1 MELIKN
7 PNLNFMG
14 FRKWGYLFSGALT
27 ILSLLLIFVKGPR
40 LGVDFAGGAMIWV
53 QFQEP
58 LQVGDVRAAL
68 SGIGQAQAS
77 IQKLGGT
84 NEFVIRSSSKQE
96 LNAFADAMIRQLAEH
111 FPDNP
116 LVLRSKE
123 TVEPKISRE
132 LTEKTILAVLIA
144 LVLMGIYVTL
154 RFDFRF
160 GVAAATALLHTI
172 LIAIG
177 ALVLT
182 GREFTIPIV
191 GALLTILG
199 YSIND
204 TIVIS
209 DRVRENRK
217 KLRNTPLI
225 EIINTSVNE
234 SFSRTIL
241 TGSAVI
247 ITLFCLFFMGGA
259 VIADFAFTLIVGFI
273 FGTYATTFVVCALVS
288 DWELRFPQRRTKK

>member
-14 FRKWGYLFSGALT
+14 IRKYGYLFSAALT
-27 ILSLLLIFVKGPR
+27 LLSLVLILAKGPR
-40 LGVDFAGGAMIWV
+40 LGVDFSGGAMIWV
-53 QFQEP
+53 QFRDP
-58 LQVGDVRAAL
+58 LQVSDVRSAL
-68 SGIGQAQAS
+68 SGMGQTQAT

-111 FPDNP
+111 FPGNP

-132 LTEKTILAVLIA
+132 LTEKTNLAVLIA
-144 LVLMGIYVTL
+144 LVLMGVYISL

-160 GVAAATALLHTI
+160 GTAAAVALIHTI

-177 ALVLT
+177 ALILT
-182 GREFTIPIV
+182 NREFTIPIV
-191 GALLTILG
+191 GALLTIVG
-199 YSIND
+199 YAIND

-225 EIINTSVNE
+225 DIINTSINE

-247 ITLFCLFFMGGA
+247 VTLFCLLFLGGA
-259 VIADFAFTLIVGFI
+259 VIADFAFTLIVGFV
-273 FGTYATTFVVCALVS
+273 FGTYATTFVVCALIS
-288 DWELRFPQRRTKK
+288 DWELRFPQRRAKK

>member
-7 PNLNFMG
+7 PNFNFMNI
-14 FRKWGYLFSGALT
+14 RKYGYLLSGALT
-27 ILSLLLIFVKGPR
+27 ILSLLLIIFKQPK
-40 LGVDFAGGAMIWV
+40 LGVDFAGGAMVWV
-53 QFQEP
+53 QFEKP
-58 LQVGDVRAAL
+58 LQVAEVRDAL
-68 SGIGQAQAS
+68 AGIGQSQAS

-96 LNAFADAMIRQLAEH
+96 LNAFADALINQLRSH

-116 LVLRSKE
+116 LILRAKD

-132 LTEKTILAVLIA
+132 LTEKTILAVIIA
-144 LVLMGIYVTL
+144 VVLMGIYITL

-160 GVAAATALLHTI
+160 GTAAAIALIHTI

-177 ALVLT
+177 ALILT

-209 DRVRENRK
+209 DRVRENRR
-217 KLRNTPLI
+217 KLRSAPMIDLI
-225 EIINTSVNE
+225 NLSINE

-247 ITLFCLFFMGGA
+247 ITLFFLHFLGGA
-259 VIADFAFTLIVGFI
+259 VIADFAFTLIVGFV
-273 FGTYATTFVVCALVS
+273 FGTYATTFVVCALVT
-288 DWELRFPQRRTKK
+288 DWELRIPQRRTKK